1 MTPEMIHAFQRDRK
15 LVLTE
20 KGITYRTV
28 RRLSLEASPHTIDCQ
43 ERAMEFLSDLFDYR
57 PTEALYAIALNSC
70 NDLLGMILLSNGT
83 VDRATV
89 YPREL
94 VSFLLHETNSTGL
107 ILCHNHPGGRE
118 EASPQDIALTKH
130 LMEVMKPLHIPIKL
144 STDSGESFHEYSGG
158 MLPLIP
164 VQTIQ
169 SFSLLA
175 QQDCCFRFSL

>member
-1 MTPEMIHAFQRDRK
+1 MTPEMIHAFQRNRK

-20 KGITYRTV
+20 KAVTFKTV
-28 RRLSLEASPHTIDCQ
+28 RRLTLEASPHTIDCQ
-43 ERAMEFLSDLFDYR
+43 ERAMEFLSDLFEQR

-70 NDLLGMILLSNGT
+70 NDFLGLILLSNGT

-107 ILCHNHPGGRE
+107 ILCHNHPGARE

-130 LMEVMKPLHIPIKL
+130 LQKVMEPLEVRLLDHLIYSAGRPGEKPRW
-144 STDSGESFHEYSGG
+144 T
-158 MLPLIP
+158 
-164 VQTIQ
+164 
-169 SFSLLA
+169 SLRAKGLM
-175 QQDCCFRFSL
+175 

>member
-20 KGITYRTV
+20 KAVRFKAV
-28 RRLSLEASPHTIDCQ
+28 RRLTIEASPHTIDSQ
-43 ERAMEFLSDLFDYR
+43 ERAIEFLSDLFEQR

-83 VDRATV
+83 VNRATV

-130 LMEVMKPLHIPIKL
+130 LQKVMEPLEVRLLDHLIYSAGRPGEKPRW
-144 STDSGESFHEYSGG
+144 T
-158 MLPLIP
+158 
-164 VQTIQ
+164 
-169 SFSLLA
+169 SLRAKGLM
-175 QQDCCFRFSL
+175 